1 MTSSVDL
8 PGSILPTLDADSR
21 ALLEASNFDQAT
33 FDRLRARLRN
43 IGTEWPETQ
52 IAGTLAPLEPGDVTT
67 WPAGD
72 VRDRWSALGKQAL
85 AAGEVASVILAG
97 GMATRFGGGVKA
109 AVAAYEGHSFLDLKL
124 ADVRAVARRAGGRVP
139 VLLMASVATSDTLR
153 PLATKGSTAEV
164 PVQTFNQCASVRLLT
179 NGDVFLDAEKRP
191 SIYATGHGD
200 LLEALAQAGLPP
212 ANARY
217 VVVSNVD
224 NLGASLDPTVLGAH
238 IAGKRPVTVEVVE
251 RRKGDVGGAMA
262 RVDGAPQIV
271 EAFRLPP
278 GSPLNDSAVFNTNTF
293 VFDAA
298 TLRAPQPFSFFPV
311 RKNVDGVTVIQFE
324 RLLGQITA
332 FLPTQIL
339 HVPRDGADNRFI
351 PIKLPGDL
359 QTSQRDIAAVLKARR
374 TLEDGLL

>member
-1 MTSSVDL
+1 MTSGDSTGSVL
-8 PGSILPTLDADSR
+8 STLDAESR

-33 FDRLRARLRN
+33 FDRLRARLKK

-52 IAGTLAPLEPGDVTT
+52 IAGALAPLEPEDVTT
-67 WPAGD
+67 WPGGD

-85 AAGEVASVILAG
+85 AAGQVASVILAG

-109 AVAAYEGHSFLDLKL
+109 AVAAYKGHSFLDLKL

-139 VLLMASVATSDTLR
+139 VLLMASVATSATLR
-153 PLATKGSTAEV
+153 PLAAKASTPEI

-179 NGDVFLDAEKRP
+179 NGDVFLDADNRP

-200 LLEALAQAGLPP
+200 LLEALALAGLPP

-224 NLGASLDPTVLGAH
+224 NLGASLDPAVLGAH
-238 IAGKRPVTVEVVE
+238 IAGGRPVTVEVVE
-251 RRKGDVGGAMA
+251 RRQGDVGGAMA
-262 RVDGAPQIV
+262 RVDGVPQIV

-278 GSPLNDSAVFNTNTF
+278 RSPLNDSAVFNTNTF

-298 TLRAPQPFSFFPV
+298 TLRTPQPFSFFPV
-311 RKNVDGVTVIQFE
+311 RKNVDGITVIQFE

-359 QTSQRDIAAVLKARR
+359 ETSQPDIEAVLKARR
-374 TLEDGLL
+374 TLDGGL